1 MKTHFAIFLGVLAVC
16 AGCATQETRPVAIP
30 DDTHRVERQ
39 KLKGQPIP
47 VPSVTPYDGNQ
58 QLQAVF
64 VSGFKK
70 GWAVALDYWLGN
82 AIIIPEE
89 YQHSPEKAEA
99 WRGGWT
105 AAQHALYERVRGM
118 SATIS
123 PR

>member
-1 MKTHFAIFLGVLAVC
+1 MKSSIASFVIVLGVC
-16 AGCATQETRPVAIP
+16 AGCVSREVRPVP
-30 DDTHRVERQ
+30 SPGYTHRVEREQ
-39 KLKGQPIP
+39 LKGQPVP

-70 GWAVALDYWLGN
+70 GGVVALEYWLGN

-89 YQHSPEKAEA
+89 YQRSPEKAQA
-99 WRGGWT
+99 WRDGWT
-105 AAQHALYERVRGM
+105 AAQHALYERVSGM
-118 SATIS
+118 SATTS